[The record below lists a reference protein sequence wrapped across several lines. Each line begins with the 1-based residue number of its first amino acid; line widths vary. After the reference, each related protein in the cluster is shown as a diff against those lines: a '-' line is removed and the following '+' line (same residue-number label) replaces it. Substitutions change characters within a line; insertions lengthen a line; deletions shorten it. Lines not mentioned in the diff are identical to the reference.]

1 MPGARGRPQTTGA
14 SPSLSL
20 RACRVWGKIPLQ
32 PFRLNAGAGKGP
44 GLPMSH
50 TGVSFQIGSQ
60 DVTEPLYHL
69 PLDGRCCHHPPGVT
83 IEPSPRTPLQYLCSK
98 SELPVLVTL

>member
-14 SPSLSL
+14 SPSPSL
-20 RACRVWGKIPLQ
+20 RACRAGGKVPLQ
-32 PFRLNAGAGKGP
+32 PFLLNAGAGKGP
-44 GLPMSH
+44 GVPMPH

>member
-1 MPGARGRPQTTGA
+1 MPGARERPQTTGA
-14 SPSLSL
+14 SPSPSL
-20 RACRVWGKIPLQ
+20 RACRAGGKVPLQ
-32 PFRLNAGAGKGP
+32 PFLLNAGAGKGP

-69 PLDGRCCHHPPGVT
+69 PLDGRCFHIP
-83 IEPSPRTPLQYLCSK
+83 QK
-98 SELPVLVTL
+98 